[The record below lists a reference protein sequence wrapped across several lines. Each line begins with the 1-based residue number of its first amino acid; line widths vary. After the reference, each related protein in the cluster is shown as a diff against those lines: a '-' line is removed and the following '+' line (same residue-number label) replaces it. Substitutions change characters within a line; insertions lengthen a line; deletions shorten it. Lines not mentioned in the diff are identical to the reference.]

1 MNQESTTLREVK
13 IPVSQLKRGMYVC
26 RLDKPWTESSFLFQG
41 FLLEDDALIH
51 QLTLECEYVYV
62 DEAKQDENITRSAA
76 TKDKPSFSLKKLF
89 GVKEKETVHLSAIKR
104 DKTYSLKE
112 IVEQKIPSETIKP
125 PVKLIS
131 FDQEMGFAKQT
142 HAKIENLMREFTT
155 QIKEGGTVDI
165 LIARQAIYDCM
176 ASVLRSPDAILLVT
190 SLKNKHKSVWQR
202 SMNDCVLAIS
212 LGRYLNLSDD
222 DLVTVGMSALLH
234 DIGNLK
240 ISKQDLEQAENKKE
254 LIQSHT
260 RLGYDILVH
269 CPGVLGEIVA
279 DVAYSHHEQLDGFGF
294 PRGLHGDQ
302 ISPYTRIVSIVDKYN
317 SLTTDTASK
326 EGLTHY
332 EAITLMLKKA
342 NTCFDETLLN
352 SFNHCIGAYPIGCVV
367 EMNTGEIALVVE
379 INQEQRLRPK
389 VLLLTTTDKKTCPR
403 HVLNLAD
410 TPFKNGVN
418 FSIKAIVRPE
428 KYGIQL

>member
-1 MNQESTTLREVK
+1 MNPENTTLREVK
-13 IPVSQLKRGMYVC
+13 ISVSQLKPGMYVC
-26 RLDKPWTESSFLFQG
+26 RLDKPWTESPFLFQG
-41 FLLEDDALIH
+41 FLIEDDALIK
-51 QLTLECEYVYV
+51 QLTHECEYVYI
-62 DEAKQDENITRSAA
+62 DEAKQNEKITQLAA
-76 TKDKPSFSLKKLF
+76 SKEKSSFSFKSLF
-89 GVKEKETVHLSAIKR
+89 GLKETVAVTELKR
-104 DKTYSLKE
+104 EKTHSLKD
-112 IVEQKIPSETIKP
+112 IVEQKIAMDTVKP
-125 PVKLIS
+125 PVKLLS
-131 FDQEMGFAKQT
+131 FDKEMNFAKQT
-142 HAKIENLMREFTT
+142 HAKIDNLMQEFTT
-155 QIKEGGTVDI
+155 QIKEGGTIDI

-176 ASVLRSPDAILLVT
+176 ASVLRSPDAMLLVT
-190 SLKNKHKSVWQR
+190 KLKNKHKSVWQR

-212 LGRYLNLSDD
+212 LGRYLNLNDD

-240 ISKQDLEQAENKKE
+240 ISKQALEQADNKKQ

-260 RLGYDILVH
+260 QLGYDILIQ

-294 PRGLHGDQ
+294 PRGLHGEQ
-302 ISPYTRIVSIVDKYN
+302 ISPYTRIISIVDKYN
-317 SLTTDTASK
+317 SLTTDTAAK

-342 NTCFDETLLN
+342 NSCFDETLLN
-352 SFNHCIGAYPIGCVV
+352 SFNHCIGTYPIGCTV

-389 VLLLTTTDKKTCPR
+389 ILLLTTADKKSCPR
-403 HVLNLAD
+403 YVLNLAETFVKD
-410 TPFKNGVN
+410 GVN

-428 KYGIQL
+428 KYGIHV